1 MDGWLG
7 FTMLPF
13 IFLKLLQFKVLFSKT
28 LAGQKSVDVEFD
40 PKVLAEYSVQLLQHF
55 LGLWLNYQPAVI
67 TVTLN
72 SRFLIF

>member
-1 MDGWLG
+1 
-7 FTMLPF
+7 
-13 IFLKLLQFKVLFSKT
+13 

-40 PKVLAEYSVQLLQHF
+40 PKVLAEYSVQLLQHY